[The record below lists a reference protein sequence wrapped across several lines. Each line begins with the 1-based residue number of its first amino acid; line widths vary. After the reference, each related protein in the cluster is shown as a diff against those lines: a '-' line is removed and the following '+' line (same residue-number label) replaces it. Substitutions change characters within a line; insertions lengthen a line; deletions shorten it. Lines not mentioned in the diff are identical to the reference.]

1 MIGASKI
8 LTVSYGTFSCTLEG
22 FDDPFNTMKAIAEYF
37 RDLAAED
44 RYFGAEPP
52 TPDAAMLHRIA
63 EREVQRR
70 VEAKVQENG
79 VILRAQNDAP
89 TTTSPAASLPAQD
102 SAAEP
107 APQPVIAAATPADMP
122 SDQPASTSVALTES
136 TASPDL
142 TAEPAAVAPEQ
153 TAQDDAPLYDDAA
166 FDAAMQSPADLDL
179 QSVEPKLDAPA
190 ETIAPADLPP
200 QPVAPAAG
208 PMLADMPEGVAARL
222 AKIRAAVALTG
233 VVQPVPAAQDY
244 AEDQHAD
251 SAFAAFD
258 SFADNVVPAVSDVSF
273 AAPEEAAD
281 DIAEDI
287 TAAEDVDTASDPQ
300 DIADLE
306 ALDGV
311 SLHDTYVDDPAYAA
325 EPALSVAPDEANPAL
340 WDDAEIPDHT
350 AASPADLADDAGMAP
365 SVAPQDV
372 ADVAYD
378 DGADA
383 AVLQNL
389 TAAFADD
396 RPIAEPVALA
406 DPAPTA
412 ASADTIVFNDE
423 DDMLLQ
429 ALADDA
435 PAMQADAVNAWDQ
448 DETLDLDDAADDAA
462 LVATDVAEHD
472 IEDDEADWADAAPQ
486 GMAELPAS
494 EHADEIADDALFDA
508 ALPADDAVT
517 ADLMADDLPAADQ
530 PEVALDTAD
539 VPLQNDVD
547 AALPPA
553 DLPQDEL
560 AAADT
565 PAAQAAEPNEKLQRA
580 RARVIRVRRAPEIAT
595 APVAAPAA
603 APAAALAPTLAPVP
617 DTVVV
622 LSDEAEAELQRE
634 LAALEDSAADAAP
647 TAPAISTAEEA
658 IADADDDLRRQLSAI
673 TSDIAAPEAAVPA
686 VTAPARPL
694 DPSVQDESLRRLMD
708 QTQSEMAEP
717 ANKRRLSSIAHLK
730 AAVAATIAER
740 FGTKPKPAEEV
751 EAVRSEPY
759 RNDLARAVRPV
770 RPTVDGSSGGQTER
784 PGPLVL
790 VSEQRIDRP
799 AAAAAGP
806 SHASPVSPVRPRR
819 VSSGQAVAV
828 QQSYPEDDLLDDH
841 SDDDTDNIFGDSRGF
856 AEFADRIGA
865 NNLSELLEAAAAYS
879 SAIEGREHFTRP
891 QLLRQIAAVT
901 GADVSREDELRGFGN
916 LLRDGRIVKVKRGQ
930 FALTEA
936 SSYLTEARKISG

>member
-1 MIGASKI
+1 
-8 LTVSYGTFSCTLEG
+8 
-22 FDDPFNTMKAIAEYF
+22 
-37 RDLAAED
+37 
-44 RYFGAEPP
+44 
-52 TPDAAMLHRIA
+52 
-63 EREVQRR
+63 
-70 VEAKVQENG
+70 QENG

-122 SDQPASTSVALTES
+122 SDQPASTSAALTES

-142 TAEPAAVAPEQ
+142 TAEPTAVAPEQ

-179 QSVEPKLDAPA
+179 QSVEPQLDTPA

-200 QPVAPAAG
+200 QPVAQAAG

-233 VVQPVPAAQDY
+233 VVQPVLAAQDY

-273 AAPEEAAD
+273 AAPEEAA
-281 DIAEDI
+281 EDI
-287 TAAEDVDTASDPQ
+287 TATEDVDTASDLQ

-311 SLHDTYVDDPAYAA
+311 SLHDTYVDDTAYAA
-325 EPALSVAPDEANPAL
+325 EPASPVEPDDANPAL

-350 AASPADLADDAGMAP
+350 AASPADLADDGGMAP

-429 ALADDA
+429 ALADDG
-435 PAMQADAVNAWDQ
+435 PAVQTDAVNAWDQ
-448 DETLDLDDAADDAA
+448 DEILDLDDAADDAA
-462 LVATDVAEHD
+462 LVTTDVAEHD
-472 IEDDEADWADAAPQ
+472 IEDDEADWADTAAPQ
-486 GMAELPAS
+486 GTAELPAS
-494 EHADEIADDALFDA
+494 EHADEFADNALFDA

-530 PEVALDTAD
+530 PEAALDTAD
-539 VPLQNDVD
+539 VPSQNDID

-595 APVAAPAA
+595 APVAAPA
-603 APAAALAPTLAPVP
+603 PALAPVP

-647 TAPAISTAEEA
+647 VTPAISTAEEA

-828 QQSYPEDDLLDDH
+828 QQSYPEEDLLDDD